1 MDKNDKIEQGK
12 IKTLSEEHSQKIS
25 KVLKKYYAEH
35 PRKYTDEY
43 RRNLGDAL
51 RKSWA
56 EKGYGGKTKQQID
69 QELDEKIEEL
79 ERRRK
84 AGEIDIE
91 EFMRLRSMAVNHAE
105 GEMTRMTP
113 PKKTYWQNETAK
125 IRL

>member
-1 MDKNDKIEQGK
+1 MDKNDKMEKRATKTCDLERGK
-12 IKTLSEEHSQKIS
+12 NLSEA
-25 KVLKKYYAEH
+25 LKKYYAEH
-35 PRKYTDEY
+35 PRKYTDAY
-43 RRNLGDAL
+43 RKNLSNAL

-56 EKGYGGKTKQQID
+56 EKGYGGKTKQQIE
-69 QELDEKIEEL
+69 QELDDKIEEL